1 MTLSPSPCLRVSVS
15 PRLRVTASPRPP
27 FSLSPRP
34 PHRVTPNLVPAVLT
48 RYATA
53 TVSPILITLLL
64 LGLAIV
70 LFATEKIPVD
80 IVGIL
85 LVIALVMTQVL
96 TVSEGVA
103 GFGNDVIITIGGL
116 FILVGGLVKTGLVD
130 LIGRRMHRI
139 AGGNE
144 FFLTAII
151 MATAALSA
159 SLLKNTTTTA
169 MFLPVI
175 IGLAAKAKIA
185 PSKLLMPLAFGA
197 ILGGSCTL
205 IGTSTNLAVSG
216 AITRY
221 GQPPFSMFELTT
233 VGVVT
238 FTAGI
243 LYMLLIGRRLLPNRG
258 GEDSFT
264 EQYRI
269 REYISEVLVLPDSS
283 LVGKTLGEAKL
294 NSELNLHILGIVRSG
309 RTIASPDPNE
319 RIQRRDSLLVEGTI
333 DDLLSIKEQIGLEIK
348 PDFMLHDAV
357 LESGTVELFEVMVMR
372 DSRLVGQTLK
382 SIRFRQSYDLTV
394 LAINRHGETFIH
406 KLSSVTLQF
415 GDVLLVQGRRD
426 EIEPLVVEGELLLLE
441 DVSASSMR
449 IDKRRWAV
457 AAFVLFL
464 ALSLSKLTLGVEIPL
479 AICVLAGVLL
489 LLVTRTIR
497 HSEMYAL
504 IDFRLLVLI
513 ACMMSF
519 GVAMEKTG
527 ADVFLAGYV
536 QNYFGQ
542 FGPTAILAGFFLL
555 TVALTQPMSNQAAA
569 LVVLPVAVKA
579 AVALGL
585 NPRTFIVG
593 VTYAASFSFITPLEP
608 ACVLVYTPGRYRFMD
623 FVKIGSIL
631 TIIVFAVSIFLVPIF
646 WPF

>member
-1 MTLSPSPCLRVSVS
+1 
-15 PRLRVTASPRPP
+15 
-27 FSLSPRP
+27 
-34 PHRVTPNLVPAVLT
+34 
-48 RYATA
+48 
-53 TVSPILITLLL
+53 VSPILITLLL
-64 LGLAIV
+64 LVLAIV

-80 IVGIL
+80 VVGIL
-85 LVIALVMTQVL
+85 LVIALVLTQVL

-103 GFGNDVIITIGGL
+103 GFGNDVIITIAGL
-116 FILVGGLVKTGLVD
+116 FILVGGLIKTGLVD
-130 LIGRRMHRI
+130 LVGRRMHRI

-144 FFLTAII
+144 FFLTAMI
-151 MATAALSA
+151 MVAAALSA
-159 SLLKNTTTTA
+159 SVLKNTTTTA

-175 IGLAAKAKIA
+175 IGLATKAKIA

-221 GQPPFSMFELTT
+221 GQQPFSMFELTA

-238 FTAGI
+238 FSAGM
-243 LYMLLIGRRLLPNRG
+243 LYMMLVGRRLLPNRG
-258 GEDSFT
+258 GEDSLT
-264 EQYRI
+264 EQYHI
-269 REYISEVLVLPDSS
+269 REYISELLVLPDSR

-294 NSELNLHILGIVRSG
+294 NADLDLHILGIVRSG
-309 RTIASPDPNE
+309 QTIASPNPNE

-333 DDLLSIKEQIGLEIK
+333 EDILRVKEQIGLEIK
-348 PDFMLHDAV
+348 PDFMLHDAM
-357 LESGTVELFEVMVMR
+357 LESGKVELFEVMVMR
-372 DSRLVGQTLK
+372 DSQLVGQTLK
-382 SIRFRQSYDLTV
+382 SIRFRQTYDLTV
-394 LAINRHGETFIH
+394 LALNRHGETFIN
-406 KLSSVTLQF
+406 KLSSEELKF
-415 GDVLLVQGRRD
+415 GDVLLVQGTRD
-426 EIEPLVVEGELLLLE
+426 VIEPLVVDGELLLLE
-441 DVSASSMR
+441 DVSATSMR
-449 IDKRRWAV
+449 VDKRKWAI

-464 ALSLSKLTLGVEIPL
+464 ALSLSKLTTGFEIPL
-479 AICVLAGVLL
+479 AICVLAGVMLL
-489 LLVTRTIR
+489 LATKTVRYA
-497 HSEMYAL
+497 EMYGL

-527 ADVFLAGYV
+527 ADAFLAAYV
-536 QNYFGQ
+536 QDYFGH
-542 FGPTAILAGFFLL
+542 FGPTAVLAGFFIL

-623 FVKIGSIL
+623 FVKIGTFL
-631 TIIVFAVSIFLVPIF
+631 TIIVFIVSILLVPVF

>member
-1 MTLSPSPCLRVSVS
+1 M
-15 PRLRVTASPRPP
+15 
-27 FSLSPRP
+27 
-34 PHRVTPNLVPAVLT
+34 
-48 RYATA
+48 
-53 TVSPILITLLL
+53 SPIIITLVLL
-64 LGLAIV
+64 LVAII

-80 IVGIL
+80 VVGIV
-85 LVIALVMTQVL
+85 LVIALIMTRVL

-116 FILVGGLVKTGLVD
+116 FVLVGGLIKTGLVD

-144 FFLTAII
+144 FFLTALI
-151 MATAALSA
+151 MVSAAISA
-159 SLLKNTTTTA
+159 SVLKNTTTTA

-175 IGLAAKAKIA
+175 IGMAAKAKIP

-216 AITRY
+216 AIVRY
-221 GQPPFSMFELTT
+221 GQEPFSMFELTA

-238 FTAGI
+238 FGFGL
-243 LYMLLIGRRLLPNRG
+243 LYMMLIGRRMLPARG
-258 GEDSFT
+258 GEDSFAD
-264 EQYRI
+264 QYQI
-269 REYISEVLVLPDSS
+269 RAYISEVLVLPDST

-294 NSELNLHILGIVRSG
+294 NSDLDLHIIGIVRSG
-309 RTIASPDPNE
+309 QTIASPNPNE

-333 DDLLSIKEQIGLEIK
+333 EDILRVNEEIGLEIK
-348 PDFMLHDAV
+348 PDFMLHDAM
-357 LESGTVELFEVMVMR
+357 LESGKVELFEVMVMR

-382 SIRFRQSYDLTV
+382 SIRFRQTYNLTV
-394 LAINRHGETFIH
+394 LAVDRHRETFIH
-406 KLSSVTLQF
+406 KLSSVQLKF
-415 GDVLLVQGRRD
+415 GDVLLVQGSRD
-426 EIEPLVVEGELLLLE
+426 EVEPLVVDGELLLLE
-441 DVSASSMR
+441 NLSSKSMR
-449 IDKRRWAV
+449 TDKRKWAI

-464 ALSLSKLTLGVEIPL
+464 TLSLSKLAIGFDIPL
-479 AICVLAGVLL
+479 AVCVLAGVLL
-489 LLVTRTIR
+489 LLATRTIR
-497 HSEMYAL
+497 HGEMYSL

-527 ADVFLAGYV
+527 ADALLAGYV
-536 QNYFGQ
+536 QTYFQQ
-542 FGPTAILAGFFLL
+542 FGSTAVLAGFFLL

-569 LVVLPVAVKA
+569 LVILPVAVKT

-608 ACVLVYTPGRYRFMD
+608 ACVLVYTPGRYRFLD

-631 TIIVFAVSIFLVPIF
+631 TVIVFVVSIFLVPRY